1 MKYMP
6 QLDAIRAIAVL
17 LVMISHFIPG
27 SSAIA
32 PLGGIGVR
40 LFFVLSGFL
49 ITGILLAAR
58 ERPLADALRVFYARR
73 FLRIFPLFYFALFV
87 SFVLDFGAVRDTIWW
102 HVTYLSNFL
111 LYSRH
116 EFLGAVTHFWSLA
129 VEEQFY
135 LVWPLIVL
143 LTPMRALP
151 LAIAAMVL
159 LAPVTMLIADDPMA
173 SVLPISNLDALGF
186 GALLAVPQSRRF
198 VASAGLWIG
207 VPLFTVTVIMRWL
220 GIGGFVRDVVLGF
233 MLPLASA
240 WLISGAAKGFA
251 GLGRAVFEWRPL
263 TYLGR
268 ISYGVYVYHALM
280 PYFLKRLFPIW
291 TYTTAAQFVILVAA
305 TIALAALSYRF
316 LEQPFLALKDRL
328 PAATGIDASRRHLPV
343 QALNG

>member
-1 MKYMP
+1 MP

-17 LVMISHFIPG
+17 LVMISHFVPG

-32 PLGGIGVR
+32 PLGGVGVR

-49 ITGILLAAR
+49 ITRILLDAR
-58 ERPLADALRVFYARR
+58 ERPLTDALRVFYARR

-116 EFLGAVTHFWSLA
+116 QFLGAVTHFWSLA

-151 LAIAAMVL
+151 WLIATMVVI
-159 LAPVTMLIADDPMA
+159 APVTMLIAGDPMA

-186 GALLAVPQSRRF
+186 GALLAVPASRRY
-198 VASAGLWIG
+198 VTTAGMWFG
-207 VPLFTVTVIMRWL
+207 VPVFAVTVVMRWF
-220 GIGGFVRDVVLGF
+220 GIAGFGRDVILGF
-233 MLPLASA
+233 ALPLASA
-240 WLISGAAKGFA
+240 WLVSGAAEGFT
-251 GLGRAVFEWRPL
+251 GLGRTVFEWRPL
-263 TYLGR
+263 MYVGR

-291 TYTTAAQFVILVAA
+291 TYSIGEQFVILVAA
-305 TIALAALSYRF
+305 TIALASLSYRV

-328 PAATGIDASRRHLPV
+328 PAATGTDASRRRQPI
-343 QALNG
+343 QAVSG

>member
-1 MKYMP
+1 MP

-49 ITGILLAAR
+49 ITRILLDAR
-58 ERPLADALRVFYARR
+58 AQPLSDALRVFYGRR

-111 LYSRH
+111 IYSRH
-116 EFLGAVTHFWSLA
+116 EWLGAVTHFWSLA

-135 LVWPLIVL
+135 LAWPLLVL
-143 LTPMRALP
+143 TLPLRALP
-151 LAIAAMVL
+151 WVIAAMIPISPL
-159 LAPVTMLIADDPMA
+159 TMTIADDPMA

-186 GALLAVPQSRRF
+186 GALLAVPAARRY
-198 VASAGLWIG
+198 VTAAGLWVG
-207 VPLFTVTVIMRWL
+207 APVFTVTVVMRWFSV
-220 GIGGFVRDVVLGF
+220 GDVIRDVPLGF
-233 MLPLASA
+233 AMPLASA
-240 WLISGAAKGFA
+240 WLISGAADGFR

-263 TYLGR
+263 MYVGR

-291 TYTTAAQFVILVAA
+291 TYGIGEQFVILVIA
-305 TIALAALSYRF
+305 TIALASLSYRF
-316 LEQPFLALKDRL
+316 LERPFLSLKDRL
-328 PAATGIDASRRHLPV
+328 PAATGIDASRKRQPIQV
-343 QALNG
+343 VSG